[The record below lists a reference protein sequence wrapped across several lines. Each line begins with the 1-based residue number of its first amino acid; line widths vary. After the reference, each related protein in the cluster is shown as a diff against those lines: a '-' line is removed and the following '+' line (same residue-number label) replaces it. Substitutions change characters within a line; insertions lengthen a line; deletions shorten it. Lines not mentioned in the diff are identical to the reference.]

1 MKRILLRSTKDPF
14 DVVSAETTLRRNL
27 IAENAG
33 NLLFM
38 AASYKLLATPEVEVV
53 ADRLRV
59 DPRRADEINERY
71 DAYVIPLANAFRPRF
86 EANLVRLTRLIERL
100 RIPVVVLG
108 VGADANVRYDLEP
121 LRPIEP
127 SVRAFV
133 RAVLARSGSIG
144 VRGEL
149 TETYLRGL
157 GFRDVEVIGCP
168 SMFLDGDRIAVEKRV
183 AALDRESAVS
193 INVSPYVRAMGEVVM
208 STYAR
213 YPNLTYVAQDID
225 TLALLLWGEAKSDAT
240 ATSKLPIHRSHP
252 LVARNRTK
260 FYVDPW
266 PWIRDLR
273 AAEFAFGTRIHGNI
287 AALLG
292 GTPAFLLAHDAR
304 TLELARYH
312 AIPHRLLVDVP
323 GDVDAGDLFAE
334 ADYGPLNRGHAERFA
349 RFAAYLERH
358 GLDHAFAHPDGGAAF
373 DARVA
378 ETAYPP
384 PVDCRGALDDT
395 IGVRLNRLRYHLVRR
410 ARRSALGAARRRLR
424 SVGARGA
431 TTRPA
436 G

>member
-1 MKRILLRSTKDPF
+1 MRRILLRSTKDPF
-14 DVVSAETTLRRNL
+14 EVVSPATTLRRNL

-38 AASYKLLATPEVEVV
+38 AASYKLLATPDVEVV

-100 RIPVVVLG
+100 RIPVVILG
-108 VGADANVRYDLEP
+108 VGADANVGYDLEP
-121 LRPIEP
+121 LRPIEA

-168 SMFLDGDRIAVEKRV
+168 SMFLYGDRLAVEKRV
-183 AALDRESAVS
+183 AALDSEAPVS
-193 INVSPYVRAMGEVVM
+193 INVSPYVSAMGDVVM
-208 STYAR
+208 SAYGR
-213 YPNLTYVAQDID
+213 FRNLTYVAQDID
-225 TLALLLWGEAKSDAT
+225 TLALLLWGEPNPGAAP
-240 ATSKLPIHRSHP
+240 TSKLPIHRSHP
-252 LVARNRTK
+252 LVAGNRAR

-266 PWIRDLR
+266 PWIRDLGT
-273 AAEFAFGTRIHGNI
+273 AEFAFGTRIHGNI
-287 AALLG
+287 AALLA

-312 AIPHRLLVDVP
+312 AIPHRLLADVP
-323 GDVDAGDLFAE
+323 ADVDPGDLFAE
-334 ADYGPLNRGHAERFA
+334 ADFGPLNGGHPERFA
-349 RFAAYLERH
+349 SFAAYLGRH
-358 GLDHAFAHPDGGAAF
+358 GLDHVFAHPDGGAAF

-378 ETAYPP
+378 ATPYPP
-384 PVDCRGALDDT
+384 AVDCRGALDDT

-424 SVGARGA
+424 SAGTRGA